1 MTADIAFIG
10 GRGLFSNYGGVENA
24 IREITLQLAEKQTL
38 INVYGINNEIDSI
51 FELPQNVKRISIYS
65 WIYQFLGQHGLIF
78 SSVLLAIFRDR
89 PRLVIV
95 FASGPCI
102 FTPLLRLGGLKV
114 ITSLRAIDSERDKWG
129 VISRQILRLGEYCA
143 WKFPQHFTVNSLDMV
158 RLFKAKRKDV
168 VFIANGAKAATRGD
182 EHILEQLKVK
192 PFQYFLFAARL
203 DPVKRL
209 DILLVAH
216 SLLRD
221 MMRFPL
227 IVAGGHVKDPEYE
240 RTIQALAND
249 QVFFIGHISQDQLNP
264 LMYYCRAF
272 ILPSIL
278 EGMSNSLLSAMAS
291 KRPVIAADVPANRDV
306 IKEETDA
313 LFTAD
318 DINELSIK
326 MFKLAAEPEYCTDLG
341 NRLHKVTE
349 AHYSWKKTASQF
361 YQLAKP
367 LIKNTNKYDNP

>member
-24 IREITLQLAEKQTL
+24 IREITLQLAEKE
-38 INVYGINNEIDSI
+38 IFIHVYGVNNEIDSI

-102 FTPLLRLGGLKV
+102 FTPVLRLGGLKV

-143 WKFPQHFTVNSLDMV
+143 WKFPHHFTVNSLDMV
-158 RLFKAKRKDV
+158 RLFKAKRNDV
-168 VFIANGAKAATRGD
+168 VYIANGAKAAIQEN
-182 EHILEQLKVK
+182 EHILKQLKIK

-209 DILLVAH
+209 DKLLEAH
-216 SLLRD
+216 SLLPD
-221 MMRFPL
+221 TMRLPL

-240 RTIQALAND
+240 KTIQALAND
-249 QVFFIGHISQDQLNP
+249 QVFFTGHISQDQLNP
-264 LMYYCRAF
+264 LMHNCRAF

-291 KRPVIAADVPANRDV
+291 KRAVLAADVPANRDV

-318 DINELSIK
+318 NINELSIK
-326 MFKLAAEPEYCTDLG
+326 MLKLAAEPEYCADLG
-341 NRLHKVTE
+341 NRLHKVTK
-349 AHYSWKKTASQF
+349 AHYSWEKTASQF

-367 LIKNTNKYDNP
+367 LIKKTYKHDNS